1 MKYKLENTDP
11 KTCDIMRERLEV
23 MDESIKHERITIQA
37 LNDKI
42 QSFIRLDLNQI
53 EHEKERKK
61 LQMEDELARCIK
73 RIEVIREK
81 HQEDKQRSEKF
92 RERMD
97 EVNEESH

>member
-1 MKYKLENTDP
+1 M
-11 KTCDIMRERLEV
+11 
-23 MDESIKHERITIQA
+23 
-37 LNDKI
+37 
-42 QSFIRLDLNQI
+42 NQI